1 MQIDKDKDYIQ
12 DFVKLSESIV
22 ILCADKGNDTV
33 AAGIALLSYIKETAG
48 KEAVLIY
55 AGDIGKISSSL
66 MSLYD
71 VQTEFEPKILKVT
84 INHKDTTIKT
94 VNYYK
99 ESDSRLVLEMS
110 PVERNFDLGKIKYDF
125 SGIDYDLIITVG
137 ASKLEDLRTLYQN
150 NKGDFDKST
159 VVNIDNSSNNE
170 NYGKLNIVDSEEDT
184 ISSMLFK
191 KFSEWGYVPDKT
203 ASKALLA
210 GMSE

>member
-94 VNYYK
+94 VNMQAK
-99 ESDSRLVLEMS
+99 TIVRSLL
-110 PVERNFDLGKIKYDF
+110 N
-125 SGIDYDLIITVG
+125 
-137 ASKLEDLRTLYQN
+137 ASL
-150 NKGDFDKST
+150 
-159 VVNIDNSSNNE
+159 
-170 NYGKLNIVDSEEDT
+170 
-184 ISSMLFK
+184 
-191 KFSEWGYVPDKT
+191 
-203 ASKALLA
+203 
-210 GMSE
+210 

>member
-1 MQIDKDKDYIQ
+1 M
-12 DFVKLSESIV
+12 

-137 ASKLEDLRTLYQN
+137 ASKLEDIGALYQN